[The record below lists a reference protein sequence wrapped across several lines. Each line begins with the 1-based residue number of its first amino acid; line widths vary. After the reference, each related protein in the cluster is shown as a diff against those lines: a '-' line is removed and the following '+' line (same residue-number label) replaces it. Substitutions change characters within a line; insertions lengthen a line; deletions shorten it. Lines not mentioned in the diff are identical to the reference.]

1 MIEIEEC
8 AGQVVM
14 PRIDFNDSESVKDS
28 IKLVAEHKV
37 GGFIIFS
44 GEMEQVRRHTGRLQ
58 ELSDRPLLFGCD
70 AERGLG
76 QVVKGGTEFP
86 FLMAQGAIGSDEL
99 VGSQAEITA
108 QEMKYCGMNLIF
120 APVLDVSTN
129 PRNPIVNIRSFSD
142 DPETVAEL
150 AGTFI
155 RRIRGCGVLACG
167 KHFPGHGSTDVDSH
181 VNLPELSRG
190 LEQLEELELVPFA
203 RAIGAGVD
211 LIMAGHIAAP
221 EIDGLH
227 SPAIT
232 SGVLI
237 QDILRKKM
245 SFKKVVISDSFRMDP
260 LKSLGS
266 ELEIAAA
273 SLRAGCNVILD
284 PQKPRELIEGIKSEI
299 KQSKDL
305 LLKVKSSCK
314 SVLEIKKDLHS
325 GGAGQVKKPSQQA
338 ADKLVKEISTRS
350 ICVIRE
356 GRISSEKVDVNL
368 LDATGRGTDLVAPF
382 TDCLERSGV
391 AVNSLSCVSETDFS
405 VYRSSLNVINLIV
418 TSVAGW
424 SDHFQIGKG
433 FRNFLSEMSNAGSRN
448 IVVSLGSPY
457 VIKDLDQFDALICS
471 FSSLPEC
478 QVAVAENLLG
488 RLSARGKLPVRI

>member
-1 MIEIEEC
+1 
-8 AGQVVM
+8 M
-14 PRIDFNDSESVKDS
+14 PRIDFNDSECIKDS
-28 IKLVAEHKV
+28 IRLVKEHKV
-37 GGFIIFS
+37 GGFIIFK
-44 GEMEQVRRHTGRLQ
+44 GEMEQVRRHVDRLQ
-58 ELSDRPLLFGCD
+58 ALSDRLLLFGCD

-86 FLMAQGAIGSDEL
+86 FLMAQGAIGSEQL
-99 VGSQAEITA
+99 VGRQAEITA

-150 AGTFI
+150 AGAFI
-155 RRIRGCGVLACG
+155 RKIRDCGMLACG

-181 VNLPELSRG
+181 VTLPELSRSA
-190 LEQLEELELVPFA
+190 EQLEELELVPFA
-203 RAIGAGVD
+203 RAIGSGVD

-221 EIDGLH
+221 EIDGSH

-232 SGVLI
+232 SKVLI

-245 SFKKVVISDSFRMDP
+245 NFKKVVISDSFRMDP
-260 LKSLGS
+260 LKGLGS
-266 ELEIAAA
+266 ELEIASG
-273 SLRAGCNVILD
+273 SLQAGCNVILD
-284 PQKPRELIEGIKSEI
+284 PQKPRELIEGIRSEI
-299 KQSKDL
+299 KHSKDL
-305 LLKVKSSCK
+305 LLKVKSSFK
-314 SVLEIKKDLHS
+314 SVLEIKKDLRS
-325 GGAGQVKKPSQQA
+325 DGTVRVKKPDQQA

-350 ICVIRE
+350 ICVVKE
-356 GRISSEKVDVNL
+356 GKISSERVDVNL
-368 LDATGRGTDLVAPF
+368 LDATGRGMDLVVPF
-382 TDCLERSGV
+382 TDCLKRSGV
-391 AVNSLSCVSETDFS
+391 AVNSLHCVSETDFP
-405 VYRSSLNVINLIV
+405 VYRSPLNVINLIV

-433 FRNFLSEMSNAGSRN
+433 FRAFLNGMTNAGSRN

-457 VIKDLDQFDALICS
+457 VIKDLDKFDAVICS
-471 FSSLPEC
+471 FSALPEC

-488 RLSARGKLPVRI
+488 GLSARGKLPVRI